1 MTDRDVWLDA
11 VRQVVGDRPLFLI
24 AGATDLMT
32 EKLRQLPDALNSLQQ
47 GSREF
52 PLRAASAIVGQ
63 AFRVNLR
70 AGELYDDLTRRGEH
84 VVAKLQGEPD
94 YAEEDEP
101 FVRAPYLPE
110 PVRPPA
116 PPVSAEPAGPI
127 VKAPAAPLRKAPKAV
142 PPVKKAAAKKGPA
155 KKVAAKKAAPTKNAA
170 PEPPQ

>member
-24 AGATDLMT
+24 AGATDLVT

-52 PLRAASAIVGQ
+52 PLRAASALVGQ

-116 PPVSAEPAGPI
+116 PPVSAEPGPV

-142 PPVKKAAAKKGPA
+142 PPVKKAAARKAPA
-155 KKVAAKKAAPTKNAA
+155 KKVAAKRAAPTKNAA